1 MIHPYDLI
9 GLKYRLGADPERHGA
24 ADCVTLARAVLRHH
38 NVITPEPQ
46 RAWYRRLRK
55 GDTQVFKDE
64 LERWG
69 EKVSTPKIGSV
80 ALCHSPLGYGLATF
94 FEDGWIYFA
103 ESVVQWNRTA
113 VLPVV
118 AVYCCRSK

>member
-1 MIHPYDLI
+1 MHPYDLI
-9 GLKYRLGADPERHGA
+9 GLSYRLGADPERHGA
-24 ADCVTLARAVLRHH
+24 ADCLTLAREVLRTAD
-38 NVITPEPQ
+38 ICTPEPQ

-55 GDTQVFKDE
+55 GDTEVFKEE

-69 EKVSTPKIGSV
+69 EEVATPKIGSV

-94 FEDGWIYFA
+94 FEGGWIHFD
-103 ESVVQWNRTA
+103 ESVVRWSPIG

-118 AVYCCRSK
+118 AVYCSRTK

>member
-1 MIHPYDLI
+1 MHPYRLI
-9 GLKYRLGADPERHGA
+9 GLPYRLGADPERHGA
-24 ADCVTLARAVLRHH
+24 ADCFTVFRTVMQHYG
-38 NVITPEPQ
+38 IPTPDSQ
-46 RAWYRRLRK
+46 RSWYRRLRR
-55 GDTQVFKDE
+55 GDMTIYTEE

-69 EKVSTPKIGSV
+69 VEVAAPKIGSV

-94 FEDGWIYFA
+94 FEGGWIYFA
-103 ESVVQWNRTA
+103 ESAVQWSPIA

>member
-1 MIHPYDLI
+1 MHPYDLI
-9 GLKYRLGADPERHGA
+9 GLPYRLGADPNRHDA
-24 ADCVTLARAVLRHH
+24 ADCLTLARTVLYHH
-38 NVITPEPQ
+38 RVKTPEPQ
-46 RAWYRRLRK
+46 RSWYRRLRQ

-69 EKVSTPKIGSV
+69 EKVETPKIGSV

-94 FEDGWIYFA
+94 FEGGWIYFA
-103 ESVVQWNRTA
+103 ESAVQWSPIA

>member
-1 MIHPYDLI
+1 MHPYRLI
-9 GLKYRLGADPERHGA
+9 GLRYRLGADPERHGA
-24 ADCVTLARAVLRHH
+24 ADCLTLARTVLHH
-38 NVITPEPQ
+38 HGVPTPKPQ

-55 GDTQVFKDE
+55 GDTAVFKDE

-69 EKVSTPKIGSV
+69 VEVAAPKIGSV
-80 ALCHSPLGYGLATF
+80 ALCHAPTGYGLATF
-94 FEDGWIYFA
+94 FEGGWIYFA
-103 ESVVQWNRTA
+103 DRVVQWSPIA